1 METIILQFIQIQEK
15 YTATFTGIIA
25 MLISIIF
32 ILSILYAKSLFDKQK
47 EKNQA

>member
-25 MLISIIF
+25 MLVSIIF
-32 ILSILYAKSLFDKQK
+32 ILAIIYVKSLFDK
-47 EKNQA
+47 NI